1 MRAPSRFLLGL
12 VFATGSV
19 LIPRSAWSVGTR
31 SFQLDSLDKLSGGD
45 LRGVSVTSDGHVRA
59 GWTLSHAAAPEG
71 SGTTLTCA
79 VPLADGSFLVGTG
92 PASGGKVL
100 RFFEDRAS
108 VFADTKE
115 SAVTGLAVDRTGRVY
130 ASTTSGRIYRVSQG
144 HADVFVTLPDVDT
157 VFAIAVEPTGSLVAA
172 TGSGGRVWRIDPSG
186 ATSVLFH
193 ADDPFVVSLAVGVD
207 GTVYAGTSSQG
218 LLYAIKGPGR
228 ATVLYDFPAE
238 DVHAIVL
245 GQGGEVWA
253 IVNETAGGAAGAEGP
268 DASASSR
275 HATGG
280 RNPAGPTATPRIKP
294 GKGAL
299 WRFDRRG
306 RPERLMHHDD
316 THYVSLALDEKGTP
330 YVGTGAEGRVYTVD
344 DGHVVSLVA
353 DTDER
358 QIGALALAGKTRIVV
373 GSDPA
378 VVHRIVGTGGPDA
391 VWTSKPLDAGL
402 RARFGRVTFAAV
414 GTIELSTRTGDTS
427 APDSSWSAW
436 SAPVASGG
444 TVVSPM
450 GRYIQVRARLEAAN
464 STIADV
470 TLPFVT
476 DNLRAVVTEISAHPK
491 SGVHD
496 TKEGI
501 VPSGSEA
508 PKHDSVLHVAWKTD
522 NPDSDE
528 LRFRV
533 QFRREGSS
541 RWIDATPSDQVLT
554 KPELDWDTA
563 ALPEGK
569 YRVRVDASDE
579 LANPPEDTSHHALD
593 SAPVLVDNTPPV
605 FKALA
610 VRGRKLGA
618 EVVDGVGPIARVE
631 YAVDGRLE
639 WRPLAPVDGVF
650 DSADESVEA
659 DVIGLVGTS
668 PGPHVLA
675 VRAYDAAGNS
685 VVRELEVP

>member
-1 MRAPSRFLLGL
+1 LTVGAAL
-12 VFATGSV
+12 V
-19 LIPRSAWSVGTR
+19 PRSAWSVGTR

-45 LRGVSVTSDGHVRA
+45 LQGVSITSDGVVRA
-59 GWTLSHAAAPEG
+59 GWTLSHAAVPDG
-71 SGTTLTCA
+71 SGTTLTSA
-79 VPLADGSFLVGTG
+79 MPLADGSLLVGTG
-92 PASGGKVL
+92 PTSGGKVL
-100 RFFEDRAS
+100 RFVEDRAS

-115 SAVTGLAVDRTGRVY
+115 SAVTDLAVDRNGRVY
-130 ASTTSGRIYRVSQG
+130 ASTTSGRIYRITQG
-144 HADVFVTLPDVDT
+144 HADVFVALPDVET
-157 VFAIAVEPTGSLVAA
+157 VFAIAVDRAGNLYAA
-172 TGSGGRVWRIDPSG
+172 TGSGGRVWRIEPSG
-186 ATSVLFH
+186 AMSVYFH
-193 ADDPFVVSLAVGVD
+193 ADDPFVVSLAVSAD
-207 GTVYAGTSSQG
+207 GTVYAGTSGQG

-228 ATVLYDFPAE
+228 AAVLYDFPAE
-238 DVHAIVL
+238 DVHAIAL
-245 GQGGEVWA
+245 GPGGNVWVV
-253 IVNETAGGAAGAEGP
+253 VNESAGGATSSE
-268 DASASSR
+268 ASDSTTPAR
-275 HATGG
+275 RTTGG
-280 RNPAGPTATPRIKP
+280 RTPPGPTTAPRIKP

-306 RPERLMHHDD
+306 RPERLMHHED
-316 THYVSLALDEKGTP
+316 THYVCLALDEKGTP

-344 DGHVVSLVA
+344 DAHVVSMVA

-358 QIGALALAGKTRIVV
+358 QVGALALTGKTRFVL

-378 VVHRIVGTGGPDA
+378 VLHRIVSVGGPDA

-402 RARFGRVTFAAV
+402 RARFGRVTFTAAGAV
-414 GTIELSTRTGDTS
+414 ELSARTGDTA
-427 APDSSWSAW
+427 APDTSWSGW
-436 SAPVASGG
+436 SAPIPSGG
-444 TVVSPM
+444 PILSPT
-450 GRYIQVRARLEAAN
+450 GRYIQVRARLGAPN
-464 STIADV
+464 SSVTDIA
-470 TLPFVT
+470 LPFIT

-491 SGVHD
+491 SGVRE
-496 TKEGI
+496 TKEG
-501 VPSGSEA
+501 VVASGSEA

-533 QFRREGSS
+533 QFRREGGS
-541 RWIDATPSDQVLT
+541 RWIDATPADQVLT

-579 LANPPEDTSHHALD
+579 LANPPEDTNHHALD

-605 FKALA
+605 FKVLAL
-610 VRGRKLGA
+610 RGRKIVA

-631 YAVDGRLE
+631 FAVDGRLE

-659 DVIGLVGTS
+659 DVGGLVGPT

-675 VRAYDAAGNS
+675 IRAYDSAGNF
-685 VVRELEVP
+685 VVREIEVP